1 MISLRAADRH
11 PNPNK
16 NKDKQTPLCL
26 TSLSPAL
33 RAIYYERF
41 TLERILTGATGQEAS
56 PESEVCV
63 AIATGTVMALQR
75 LAGAAVGCATTLGVA
90 RDEASRGRNL

>member
-75 LAGAAVGCATTLGVA
+75 LAL
-90 RDEASRGRNL
+90 